1 MIDEELN
8 IKIAAINIRG
18 SPQGTTLM
26 QKIIPVDSIIQE
38 HDHLMMLETGC
49 TNKIPDVF
57 DNQYWI
63 TNNNFATTAKN

>member
-1 MIDEELN
+1 
-8 IKIAAINIRG
+8 
-18 SPQGTTLM
+18 M
-26 QKIIPVDSIIQE
+26 QKIIPVDRIKPD

-49 TNKIPDVF
+49 TNKIPDVS